1 MANVKISQLTPKGAN
16 LAATD
21 LLEISEFNGSGYETK
36 SITGQEIIDAASG
49 GGVAWGDITGTLSS
63 QTDLDSALSGKQAT
77 LVSGTN
83 IKTINGS
90 SVLGSGNITTASVN
104 ATSGVLPYNNGGVF
118 ADSGYKYSESGG
130 SVTASIG
137 MAVCDGEAIINC
149 AMSSPSNGVFRA
161 SSTGGAIW
169 VGPYGASYGVGF
181 NTNNDSMLIGSS
193 LMSTASYT
201 TIAKWAQVS
210 DENGNIFY
218 IPLYQ

>member
-1 MANVKISQLTPKGAN
+1 MAVNERLTGN
-16 LAATD
+16 LTV
-21 LLEISEFNGSGYETK
+21 GGT
-36 SITGQEIIDAASG
+36 ITQN
-49 GGVAWGDITGTLSS
+49 GVAV
-63 QTDLDSALSGKQAT
+63 QPV

-83 IKTINGS
+83 IKTINS
-90 SVLGSGNITTASVN
+90 TSLLGSGNISTASVN
-104 ATSGVLPYNNGGVF
+104 PTSGVIPYNNGGVF

-149 AMSSPSNGVFRA
+149 AMSSPSRGVFRA